1 MLNLVKLFFWTFSN
15 NAAMMQLN
23 TSTEQNNIKVKL
35 SNVWKKKKEL
45 NSVVGERKKAILC
58 HLFAPR

>member
-35 SNVWKKKKEL
+35 SNV
-45 NSVVGERKKAILC
+45 
-58 HLFAPR
+58 